1 MRAKKFVCCLLAM
14 LLLAGVSFISCGNS
28 SKAKADSELTT
39 QNGEDFKSFLDK
51 FTSSA
56 AFQYTRIKF
65 PLKTPITLLADDGET
80 EKTFPFTKE
89 KWPLLDSET
98 MKEERIT
105 QEEGGIYV
113 SKFTLNEP
121 KHKIFEA
128 GYEESEVDLRVE
140 FELQADEDKER
151 GKREVYE
158 LGTVAMIRGN
168 NNSTFLLLAISEY
181 DKDNIAHTSVDDL
194 EMCIKS
200 LLNFYDQHGQGHRLV
215 IPLMGTNLSRAGLS
229 HNDSLRVITSL
240 FQLYGDKIHGEV
252 DVVIYKGD
260 KDKVTLDI

>member
-65 PLKTPITLLADDGET
+65 PFT
-80 EKTFPFTKE
+80 EE

-140 FELQADEDKER
+140 FELQADGKWYVVDCYTGWYGYDLPIGELKQTIQNVKE
-151 GKREVYE
+151 EN
-158 LGTVAMIRGN
+158 T
-168 NNSTFLLLAISEY
+168 TFKE
-181 DKDNIAHTSVDDL
+181 
-194 EMCIKS
+194 
-200 LLNFYDQHGQGHRLV
+200 
-215 IPLMGTNLSRAGLS
+215 
-229 HNDSLRVITSL
+229 
-240 FQLYGDKIHGEV
+240 IHP
-252 DVVIYKGD
+252 
-260 KDKVTLDI
+260 

>member
-14 LLLAGVSFISCGNS
+14 LLFAGVSFISCGNS

-39 QNGEDFKSFLDK
+39 QDGEDFKSFLDK

-56 AFQYTRIKF
+56 AFQYTRVKF

-140 FELQADEDKER
+140 FELQADGKWYVVPSPLNYHFPYHFRQTLHTLGCEIWR
-151 GKREVYE
+151 GKLKNVE
-158 LGTVAMIRGN
+158 N
-168 NNSTFLLLAISEY
+168 
-181 DKDNIAHTSVDDL
+181 L
-194 EMCIKS
+194 EMSTVGRGIWQE
-200 LLNFYDQHGQGHRLV
+200 N
-215 IPLMGTNLSRAGLS
+215 
-229 HNDSLRVITSL
+229 
-240 FQLYGDKIHGEV
+240 
-252 DVVIYKGD
+252 
-260 KDKVTLDI
+260 